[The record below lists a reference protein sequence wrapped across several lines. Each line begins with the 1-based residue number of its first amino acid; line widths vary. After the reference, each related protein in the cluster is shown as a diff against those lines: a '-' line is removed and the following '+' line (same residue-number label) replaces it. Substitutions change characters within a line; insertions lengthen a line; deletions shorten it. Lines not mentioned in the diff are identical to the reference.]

1 MSCISVSVLMSWC
14 MGFKSPVMKWFPN
27 VYLLPIVVRLM
38 DYPMNILPLALKL
51 STLSLLVVVALYL
64 IYNLPSIVRLAYNAL
79 ETWQLISLL
88 YGNVHAL
95 ALTMTRLFDP
105 IQFILYWI
113 ALFFSQLW
121 LEYIKVKKKSLDGR
135 WPTKCYSTSSLG

>member
-1 MSCISVSVLMSWC
+1 MIFLQALHGVSCISVSVVIAWC
-14 MGFKSPVMKWFPN
+14 IGFKSPVLKWFPN
-27 VYLLPIVVRLM
+27 IYLLPIIVRLM
-38 DYPMNILPLALKL
+38 DYPINVLPLALKF
-51 STLSLLVVVALYL
+51 STLCLILIVALYL
-64 IYNLPSIVRLAYNAL
+64 VYSLPTILRLAQNAL
-79 ETWQLISLL
+79 ETWQLITLL

-121 LEYIKVKKKSLDGR
+121 LEYIKV
-135 WPTKCYSTSSLG
+135 Y